1 MMKVF
6 NRCEPLATGTD
17 DKFSHH
23 SSIDSTSF
31 IIEETPL
38 QKITN
43 LSI

>member
-1 MMKVF
+1 MKIF

-17 DKFSHH
+17 DKLLDY

-38 QKITN
+38 QTVTN